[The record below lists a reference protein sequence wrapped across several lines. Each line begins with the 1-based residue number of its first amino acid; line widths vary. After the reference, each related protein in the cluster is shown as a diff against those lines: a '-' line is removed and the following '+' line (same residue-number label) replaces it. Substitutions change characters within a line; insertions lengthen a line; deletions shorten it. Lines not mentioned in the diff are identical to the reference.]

1 MGDILGREENGTFD
15 KCEGQSIMAQGYSP
29 NQVSVTL
36 ATSRI
41 GPTYAVQTAAL
52 SIQRLPQRSNR
63 PHQNL
68 DHGCRRKGWRAGTPR
83 VL

>member
-1 MGDILGREENGTFD
+1 MGDLLGREENGTFD

-63 PHQNL
+63 TH
-68 DHGCRRKGWRAGTPR
+68 
-83 VL
+83 